1 MRCAVEEAT
10 NRYMDKQEEQE
21 NIQQRFIDD
30 VSGLIDEIN
39 SIIKYYDNEYGFNF
53 RDELLEELKWKKYKH
68 QRLVILD

>member
-53 RDELLEELKWKKYKH
+53 RDELLEELK
-68 QRLVILD
+68 